1 MKYKYGDFSQTQIA
15 LTKERMR
22 KQIYFLLLIVDE
34 KTAHEF
40 ENVDVNEAFEG
51 ILAAFGGLN
60 DLLGQPPELV
70 QIMSLLNAAYIE
82 YKSEPFN
89 WNSYRS
95 LILDAGSAVL
105 KIKEV

>member
-1 MKYKYGDFSQTQIA
+1 MKYKYGDFTQNQIA
-15 LTKERMR
+15 QTKAKMR

-40 ENVDVNEAFEG
+40 ESVNVNEAFED

-60 DLLGQPPELV
+60 DLLGQPAELV
-70 QIMSLLNAAYIE
+70 QIMSLLNAAYLE
-82 YKSEPFN
+82 YKSETFN